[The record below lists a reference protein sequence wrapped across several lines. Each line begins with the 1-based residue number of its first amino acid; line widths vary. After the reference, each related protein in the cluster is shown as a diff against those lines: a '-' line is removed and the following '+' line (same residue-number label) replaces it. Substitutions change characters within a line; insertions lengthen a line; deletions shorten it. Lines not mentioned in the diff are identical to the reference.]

1 MAINILGTA
10 PVQDCVDSG
19 LPSLTL
25 FDSSIEPMSIHS
37 FFHNKR
43 WCQLRKFTQA
53 SSGTNASGFEIHKT
67 ISSCIKFIQMDKI
80 CFDHFQTITAKPD
93 PEFHR
98 WFLLWN

>member
-43 WCQLRKFTQA
+43 WCQVRKFTQA
-53 SSGTNASGFEIHKT
+53 GSGANASGFEFTKLLAV
-67 ISSCIKFIQMDKI
+67 S
-80 CFDHFQTITAKPD
+80 HFY
-93 PEFHR
+93 R
-98 WFLLWN
+98 WTKSVLIIFKQ